1 MCNAITEEINRTDW
15 FDAGCKVSLGARE
28 QGLFPPLGD
37 REAQRFWL
45 GGFGAA
51 WAERGLSDAG
61 AETERCDQCL
71 SGSVEAALLR
81 ALDGRDA
88 LLLELWAI
96 GQGSR
101 ISH

>member
-1 MCNAITEEINRTDW
+1 VINHIDW
-15 FDAGCKVSLGARE
+15 FEAGYRVLLGARE

-51 WAERGLSDAG
+51 WAEQALSDADAPPG
-61 AETERCDQCL
+61 RGDLAE
-71 SGSVEAALLR
+71 SVEAALLH

-96 GQGSR
+96 GQASR